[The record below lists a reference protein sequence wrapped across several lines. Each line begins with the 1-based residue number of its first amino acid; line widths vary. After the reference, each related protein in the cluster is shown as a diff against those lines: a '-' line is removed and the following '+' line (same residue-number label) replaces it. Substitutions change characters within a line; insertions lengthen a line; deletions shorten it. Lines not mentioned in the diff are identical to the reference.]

1 MSTAGAF
8 TVLFRV
14 SSREKDDGRLF
25 VALELLPLWG
35 EKKIKVTPTKQGLCT
50 S

>member
-8 TVLFRV
+8 AVLFRV

-25 VALELLPLWG
+25 VALELLPLRG